1 MEHTTQTEQTWTN
14 KKFPPGS
21 RLILFAFLS
30 IGGFFLITEH
40 AAHLFGVLP
49 YLLLLLCPVMHLL
62 HGGHGGH
69 GGRHGHQQ
77 SATTQSE
84 GEQQ

>member
-1 MEHTTQTEQTWTN
+1 MTALQQQSHERPQ
-14 KKFPPGS
+14 S
-21 RLILFAFLS
+21 RSRVVLLAFLA

-49 YLLLLLCPVMHLL
+49 YLLVFLCPVLHLL

-69 GGRHGHQQ
+69 GHQE
-77 SATTQSE
+77 SHHTHTE
-84 GEQQ
+84 GDKQ